1 MLPALLLAWIVL
13 SLAAVAAISRL
24 NRARRRAAL
33 PSRWRARLERERLLL
48 VDSDIVVVGRRLD
61 PSGRREVVLDCDG
74 DLTTL
79 SIDDLLEA
87 PPRRLRRRAPSR
99 LVRSHE
105 VARVE
110 P

>member
-13 SLAAVAAISRL
+13 SLAAAAAVSRL

-33 PSRWRARLERERLLL
+33 PSRCRALLERERVLL
-48 VDSDIVVVGRRLD
+48 VDSDVVVVGRRLD
-61 PSGRREVVLDCDG
+61 PSGRREVLLDCDG

-79 SIDDLLEA
+79 SIDELLEA
-87 PPRRLRRRAPSR
+87 PPRRLRRRAPPR
-99 LVRSHE
+99 PVRSHE